1 MFTNAAQIAGYDFKF
16 LPRGV
21 FRHQYPVRPQG
32 WSGPQP
38 GRYAKPAA
46 ACAVGPRQHAGRV
59 ADAGAAK
66 HPARP
71 ATAAGVAVEFV
82 RLIGLMRGRV
92 MREIRVKHA
101 MGD

>member
-1 MFTNAAQIAGYDFKF
+1 MFINAAQIAGYDLKF
-16 LPRGV
+16 LPLGV
-21 FRHQYPVRPQG
+21 FRHQYPVRPA
-32 WSGPQP
+32 PQS

-46 ACAVGPRQHAGRV
+46 KCAIGARQFAGGV
-59 ADAGAAK
+59 ADAGAAD

-71 ATAAGVAVEFV
+71 AAAARVAVEFV

-92 MREIRVKHA
+92 MREMRVKHI